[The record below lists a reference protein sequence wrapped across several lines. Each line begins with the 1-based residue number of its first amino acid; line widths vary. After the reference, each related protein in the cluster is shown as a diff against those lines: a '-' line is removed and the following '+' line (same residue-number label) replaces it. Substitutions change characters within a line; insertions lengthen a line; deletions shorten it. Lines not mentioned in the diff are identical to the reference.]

1 MNYRRLLILG
11 LLLIL
16 GQVLITALIGL
27 PSEPVLSPDSGFYLD
42 GAERLPFLLPKQR
55 PYLGMI
61 LYLRICS
68 WLGSA
73 PWAALFF
80 NSVAVWVAAEALW
93 QITCRSAGER
103 AGWIAA
109 GLWLLNPLTAQ
120 WTRYVLTEPLFFSA
134 VIGWLWFAMF
144 CPGSCLLLYSAVVA
158 TLRPNGFTLLAA
170 ALSWVVVI
178 RSSQRKQAIAYLMVG
193 WIVLG
198 VALVVLAPVV
208 SPVAHKVPGFI
219 ASGVVIHSHPE
230 LALSMDEPLAVPRLL
245 ITRLAWEFGQ
255 WRPWY
260 SFRFNAFIAIFMATF
275 YVLAL
280 RGACLVRGTRLFWAV
295 ILITIPS
302 LLVIAFTWS
311 IHEGRFAW
319 WALVAWIPWV
329 AIGCQHSNAV
339 LQQNRLNV
347 LAKS

>member
-1 MNYRRLLILG
+1 MNYRRLLILA

-16 GQVLITALIGL
+16 GQVLITVLMGL
-27 PSEPVLSPDSGFYLD
+27 PSEPLLSTDSNFYLD
-42 GAERLPFLLPKQR
+42 GAERFPFLLPKQR
-55 PYLGMI
+55 TYLGMI
-61 LYLRICS
+61 FYIRICS

-134 VIGWLWFAMF
+134 VIDWLWFAVF
-144 CPGSCLLLYSAVVA
+144 RPGSCMLLYSAVVA

-170 ALSWVVVI
+170 ALSWVVVLQS
-178 RSSQRKQAIAYLMVG
+178 RKRKQAIGYLMAG
-193 WIVLG
+193 WIFLG
-198 VALVVLAPVV
+198 VAIVVF
-208 SPVAHKVPGFI
+208 AHVINPEAGKVPGFI
-219 ASGVVIHSHPE
+219 ASGLVIHGHPE
-230 LALSMDEPLAVPRLL
+230 LALSMDKPLAVPRLL
-245 ITRLAWEFGQ
+245 ITRLAVEFGQ

-260 SFRFNAFIAIFMATF
+260 SFRFNDFIAIFMATF
-275 YVLAL
+275 YLLAL
-280 RGACLVRGTRLFWAV
+280 RGAWHVRGTRLFWAV
-295 ILITIPS
+295 ILVTIPS
-302 LLVIAFTWS
+302 LLVIAFAWS

-329 AIGCQHSNAV
+329 AIGCQHPNAV

-347 LAKS
+347 HAKS